1 VSTVPFVA
9 PVSGEW
15 SGGTTP
21 HSRLAEEAAAAV
33 RVRDEP
39 GVSAHYRRGLVRTL
53 VQRACEEAEQGGT
66 AG

>member
-1 VSTVPFVA
+1 VVRA
-9 PVSGEW
+9 PLCSA
-15 SGGTTP
+15 P
-21 HSRLAEEAAAAV
+21 PPPPRLAEEAAAAV

-53 VQRACEEAEQGGT
+53 VRRACAEAEQGGT